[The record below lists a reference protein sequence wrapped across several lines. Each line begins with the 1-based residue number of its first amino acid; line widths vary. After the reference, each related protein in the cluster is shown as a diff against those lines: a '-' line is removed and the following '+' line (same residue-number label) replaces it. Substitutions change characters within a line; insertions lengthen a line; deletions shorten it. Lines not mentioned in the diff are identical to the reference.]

1 MDDRAQVKWL
11 GGTEWDVSDHIYIE
25 DGRLPAV
32 FSKDL
37 LTNGNHIFVGKI
49 QAWCTSIY
57 MVIVRDLPWN
67 NGVYCLGVV
76 SYSWHLLIGTGDLFL
91 HKMISSFLKG
101 TGIYNVSPFWSL
113 YYTQT
118 MHYYKRNHP
127 KWPHICC
134 LFDPPQMGNLVIP
147 WLTKWCTLFK
157 LSFSVIFQG
166 DIKYRHIS
174 EGFSTFLVQNILKQD
189 GQMPGTRCLAG

>member
-11 GGTEWDVSDHIYIE
+11 GGTEWDVSDHIYRGWKVACCFFKGSFNKWE
-25 DGRLPAV
+25 PY
-32 FSKDL
+32 F
-37 LTNGNHIFVGKI
+37 FGKI

-134 LFDPPQMGNLVIP
+134 LFDPPQMGNLVILGLQNDVLYSKYLFQ
-147 WLTKWCTLFK
+147 WYFKGTSNIAIFLKDSALFWCKTSWSK
-157 LSFSVIFQG
+157 TV
-166 DIKYRHIS
+166 KCREH
-174 EGFSTFLVQNILKQD
+174 VV
-189 GQMPGTRCLAG
+189 